1 MVALEGKLRTKLE
14 MDELTRSA
22 SEEKEADMNEVSLV
36 SKIAMVEEDKRLAYG
51 VVLVPDEVDSQ
62 GDVAPAEVIEEAA
75 HDYLASC
82 RAVSKMHMA
91 PAMASV
97 VESYIAPCEIR
108 LGTQEVKKGSWV
120 IAVKVA
126 DEELWERIRS
136 GEYGGFSVGG
146 LAERAAQMS
155 EADSVPGADE

>member
-1 MVALEGKLRTKLE
+1 MSVEN
-14 MDELTRSA
+14 SA
-22 SEEKEADMNEVSLV
+22 SDEKEADMNEVSLV
-36 SKIAMVEEDKRLAYG
+36 SKIAMVEEEKRLAYG

-62 GDVAPAEVIEEAA
+62 GDIAPAEVIEDAA

-82 RAVSKMHMA
+82 RALSKMHLE
-91 PAMASV
+91 PAGASV
-97 VESYIAPCEIR
+97 VESYVAPCEVR
-108 LGTQEVKKGSWV
+108 LGAQEVKKGSWV

-146 LAERAAQMS
+146 LAERVSRAS
-155 EADSVPGADE
+155 EDIAS